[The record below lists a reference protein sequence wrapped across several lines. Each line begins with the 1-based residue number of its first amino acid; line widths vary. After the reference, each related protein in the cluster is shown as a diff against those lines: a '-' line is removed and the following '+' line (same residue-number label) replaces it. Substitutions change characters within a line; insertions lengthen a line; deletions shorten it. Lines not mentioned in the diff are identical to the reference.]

1 MDHPHHDDSHLP
13 EPVEMTDSNLEKLIE
28 RILDKLSEDDIRCYA
43 EDQFVHIYNNNPHE
57 FQDDWKEYME
67 KA

>member
-28 RILDKLSEDDIRCYA
+28 KILNKLSDDDFLCYA
-43 EDQFVHIYNNNPHE
+43 EYQFVNIYNNNPQE
-57 FQDDWKEYME
+57 FQDDWKTYME
-67 KA
+67 EA